1 MIGGSDENQ
10 QTNGTQKLLARCPL
24 AADPDLLGLVWL
36 WTSEL
41 LLVQSDSVQTR

>member
-10 QTNGTQKLLARCPL
+10 QTNVTEKLVARCSL
-24 AADPDLLGLVWL
+24 AADPDLLDLVWR